1 MSHDSGT
8 NVSDGDGREVDS
20 LVNEAGAVGGK
31 LREKGNELGRKAAAS
46 IDTRRAEVAA
56 GLESAARGLHTRADS
71 IASSGER
78 ISHATHDLA
87 DKVDTASH
95 YVRDKDAKDMF
106 SDVEA
111 MVRKHPTRSLLAVL
125 AVGYLA
131 GRALRR
137 D

>member
-8 NVSDGDGREVDS
+8 NVHDGDGREVDS
-20 LVNEAGAVGGK
+20 LVNEAGAVGSK

-56 GLESAARGLHTRADS
+56 GLESAARGLHTRADA
-71 IASSGER
+71 IASGGER
-78 ISHATHDLA
+78 MSKATHEMA
-87 DKVDTASH
+87 DKVDSASH

-111 MVRKHPTRSLLAVL
+111 MVKRHPTRSLLAVL